1 MENQITPTTNQPLSS
16 LPEIET
22 IKQMLAKLYQNQE
35 SIKAQIKP
43 TQTPGKVEYIDV
55 DMREIE
61 AFSYIHQM
69 FDNLFSRLNYSQE
82 YIPFWLVQKERNFL
96 EKKLNKYLK
105 LATKQY
111 KKQVR
116 KEKWA
121 AFKAKTALKKK
132 AKKETQS

>member
-1 MENQITPTTNQPLSS
+1 MENQLTPTTNQPLSS

-43 TQTPGKVEYIDV
+43 TQTLEKVEYIDV
-55 DMREIE
+55 DMREID

-69 FDNLFSRLNYSQE
+69 FDMLFSKLNYAQE
-82 YIPFWLVQKERNFL
+82 YIPFWLVQKERTFL

-121 AFKAKTALKKK
+121 TFKAKFALKKK
-132 AKKETQS
+132 PKKETKS